1 MVRPRASRSNRAT
14 ASKRSRS
21 MSTSGQNDSDMKVVI
36 APDKFEGTLSA
47 KEAAAALAAG
57 WRRADRD
64 ADVDEVPVADGG
76 KGTLD
81 TLLEAMGGRRE
92 RITATGPL
100 GDPVEADFGLV
111 DGPTGVTAVIEM
123 ARASGL
129 ALVSEVRR
137 DPLRATTRGTGELIA
152 AAGQH
157 GPERAIV
164 CIGGSATN
172 DGGAGMAQALGVR
185 LLDERDRNLPP
196 GGAALRRLARI
207 DASGLDRSVRDVD
220 VVVAS
225 DVDNPLTGPR
235 GASAVYGPQKGA
247 TPEDVRL
254 LDESLGHFAAVI
266 HRDLGL
272 DVRDIPGAGAAGG
285 LGAGLI
291 AFLGGRLRPGFEVV
305 ASALDLERRLDHAEV
320 AVTGEGKYDTQS
332 ERGKA
337 PGGVLDLARRAGCRT
352 VLVAGQIEHGIE
364 PPADLVYDLASRAG
378 LRAAMDRPGELL
390 EQAAGDAAASLRR
403 DD

>member
-1 MVRPRASRSNRAT
+1 MH
-14 ASKRSRS
+14 
-21 MSTSGQNDSDMKVVI
+21 VVV

-57 WRRADRD
+57 WRRADRR
-64 ADVDEVPVADGG
+64 AEVEEIPVADGG
-76 KGTLD
+76 TGTL
-81 TLLEAMGGRRE
+81 EALVDALGGRRE
-92 RITATGPL
+92 WVKVTGPL
-100 GDPVEADFGLV
+100 GDPVEADYGLV
-111 DGPTGVTAVIEM
+111 DAPGGLTAVVEM

-129 ALVSEVRR
+129 ALVGEARR
-137 DPLRATTRGTGELIA
+137 DPARATSRGTGELIA
-152 AAGQH
+152 AACRS
-157 GPERAIV
+157 GPRRAIV

-185 LLDERDRNLPP
+185 LLDEEGSDLPP

-207 DASGLDRSVRDVD
+207 DASGVDRAVREVE

-247 TPEDVRL
+247 APEEVQL
-254 LDESLGHFAAVI
+254 LDQALGHLAAVI

-272 DVRDIPGAGAAGG
+272 DVRDVPGAGAAGG

-291 AFLGGRLRPGFEVV
+291 AFLGGRIRPGFEVV
-305 ASALDLERRLDHAEV
+305 AGALDLERRLEDADV
-320 AVTGEGKYDTQS
+320 VVTGEGKYDAQS

-337 PGGVLDLARRAGCRT
+337 PAGVLRLAREAGCRT
-352 VLVAGQIEHGIE
+352 VLVAGQVEEGAE
-364 PPADLVYDLASRAG
+364 PPADLVFDLASRAG
-378 LRAAMDRPGELL
+378 LDAALSRARELVEDAASEAAAAMREG
-390 EQAAGDAAASLRR
+390 G
-403 DD
+403 